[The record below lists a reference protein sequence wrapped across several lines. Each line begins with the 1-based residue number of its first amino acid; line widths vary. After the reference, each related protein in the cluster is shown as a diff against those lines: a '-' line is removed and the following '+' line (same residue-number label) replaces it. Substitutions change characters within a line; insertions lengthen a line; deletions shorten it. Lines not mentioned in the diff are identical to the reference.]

1 MIAAYPEFRQSRCTR
16 YRYRY
21 SECCRCADACPH
33 DAIALDDEGAAVDAA
48 RCQNCGLC
56 SAACRTGAW
65 DAGNLRRVDLLK
77 QAIKAT
83 HWSFACAPSGAVG
96 DSTVPCLGAV
106 DASMHAYLAK
116 RGIAVELCGAR
127 HCTRC
132 VHGAKGAGQLAS
144 QTEALAMLR
153 AASGEP
159 WAPLTIVVD
168 EVKGG
173 NPSAGFA
180 PNRRQLF
187 RRLLGRAATEMQAPL
202 PAAVEPIPDKAI
214 RAARPFVSEPRELMQ
229 IVARKREG
237 GAFVVREHEA
247 LPLLKLVMQDGC
259 TACEACFRA
268 CPSGALQVRETDTSW
283 SLAFNADHCVACE
296 VCLEVCRPQVLRP
309 APEFDATPGA
319 AEMVLHSLAKQRC
332 RRCDRA
338 FVSPEPAAACAVC
351 TDDESA
357 FDAIFG

>member
-1 MIAAYPEFRQSRCTR
+1 MIAAYPEFRQVRCTR

-21 SECCRCADACPH
+21 SECRRCADACPH
-33 DAIALDDEGAAVDAA
+33 DAIALDDEGAAVDAG

-77 QAIKAT
+77 QAIRAT
-83 HWSFACAPSGAVG
+83 HWSFACAPSGAAG
-96 DSTVPCLGAV
+96 DAVVPCLGAV
-106 DASMHAYLAK
+106 DAAMLAYLAK
-116 RGIAVELCGAR
+116 RRIAVELR
-127 HCTRC
+127 
-132 VHGAKGAGQLAS
+132 GAGHCANCAHGTRGAAQIEA
-144 QTEALAMLR
+144 QTEAVAMLG
-153 AASGEP
+153 AASGEA
-159 WAPLTIVVD
+159 WAPVTIIVEEANGAV
-168 EVKGG
+168 
-173 NPSAGFA
+173 PPAGFA
-180 PNRRQLF
+180 PARRQLF
-187 RRLLGRAATEMQAPL
+187 RRLLGRAATEMQAPS

-229 IVARKREG
+229 IVARRRDG
-237 GAFVVREHEA
+237 SPFLVREHEA
-247 LPLLKLVMQDGC
+247 LPLLKLVMNDGC

-268 CPSGALQVRETDTSW
+268 CPGGALQVRETDTSW
-283 SLAFNADHCVACE
+283 ALSFNADHCVACE

-309 APEFDATPGA
+309 APEFDATPAA
-319 AEMVLHSLAKQRC
+319 AESVLHTLGKQRC

-338 FVSPEPAAACAVC
+338 FVSPEPAEVCAVC